1 MLHLLA
7 LLISR
12 GEIQS
17 DINEVISDLKITQ
30 LWSFASSNI
39 FGLTFNVIKA
49 ITEHKEHVK

>member
-30 LWSFASSNI
+30 LWSFTSSNI
-39 FGLTFNVIKA
+39 FGLTFKVIKA

>member
-49 ITEHKEHVK
+49 ITERKEHVK